1 MNLVVPDALAGERL
15 DRIVALEADLT
26 RNAASELVS
35 SGAVTV
41 NGSVVTKGSVRV
53 ATGDVIAA
61 VVPDVEDDS
70 MVAEADVEFAVVYE
84 DDDIVVI
91 DKPAGLVVHPG
102 AGRTTGTLVHG
113 LVARYPEIASV
124 GEPTRPGIVHRLDG
138 GTSGLMVVAR
148 TERARATLVEMLS
161 TREVSRQ
168 YRALV
173 WGAVDGDEGLIDA
186 PIGRSDRERTKMAIT
201 ADGREARTRFIVVE
215 RFTSPAPVTM
225 LECHLETGR
234 THQIRVHL
242 ASIKHPVVGDTRYG
256 RARPA
261 IAIDRP
267 FLHAE
272 RLAFD
277 HPISGESMSFGSA
290 LPADLAATLATL
302 Q

>member
-15 DRIVALEADLT
+15 DRVVALEADLT

-41 NGSVVTKGSVRV
+41 NGRVVTKGSARV
-53 ATGDVIAA
+53 GVGDVVAA
-61 VVPDVEDDS
+61 VVPDAADDAI
-70 MVAEADVEFAVVYE
+70 VPEADVGFTVVHA
-84 DDDIVVI
+84 DDDVLVI

-102 AGRTTGTLVHG
+102 AGRTSGTLVHG

-124 GEPTRPGIVHRLDG
+124 GEPDRPGIVHRLDS

-148 TERARATLVEMLS
+148 TEAAREMLVGMLS
-161 TREVSRQ
+161 AREVSRQ
-168 YRALV
+168 YRALA
-173 WGAVDGDEGLIDA
+173 WGTVEGDEGLVDA
-186 PIGRSDRERTKMAIT
+186 PIGRSERERTKMAIV
-201 ADGREARTRFIVVE
+201 ADGREARTRFVVLD
-215 RFTSPAPVTM
+215 RFTSPAPVTL

-261 IAIDRP
+261 ITVDRP

-272 RLAFD
+272 RLAFA
-277 HPISGESMSFGSA
+277 HPITGEEMAFASP
-290 LPADLAATLATL
+290 LPADLVAVLATL
-302 Q
+302 S